1 MQAKSVVDDE
11 VVASYKQACTQATVP
26 HSGNS
31 IKSQTICKI
40 TIDDIAEEVCYFENV
55 VMCFVVGA
63 NPPSILL
70 TGSLSRFGK
79 T

>member
-40 TIDDIAEEVCYFENV
+40 TIDDIAKKVRYFENV
-55 VMCFVVGA
+55 VVCFVVGV
-63 NPPSILL
+63 NPPLHVID
-70 TGSLSRFGK
+70 GFIKRI
-79 T
+79 